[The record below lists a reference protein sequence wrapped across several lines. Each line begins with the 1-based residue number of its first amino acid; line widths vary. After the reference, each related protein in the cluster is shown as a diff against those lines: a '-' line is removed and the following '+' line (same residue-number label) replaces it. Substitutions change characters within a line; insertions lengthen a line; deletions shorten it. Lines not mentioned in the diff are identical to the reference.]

1 MSGLQT
7 NAMSRSEILTA
18 MRSIPTTKGYVW
30 DDLDGDDLPATDE
43 ELKRG
48 RRRPAVSTK
57 TQIALRVDNHVLN
70 AFKALIV
77 INEKIKGTQSNPI
90 RKPRLKSLKNS
101 PTKRLTATS
110 QSLINQVNKNADSN
124 AEFSILLSGV
134 KSLTTGDFVL

>member
-48 RRRPAVSTK
+48 RGRPVVSTK
-57 TQIALRVDNHVLN
+57 T
-70 AFKALIV
+70 
-77 INEKIKGTQSNPI
+77 
-90 RKPRLKSLKNS
+90 
-101 PTKRLTATS
+101 
-110 QSLINQVNKNADSN
+110 
-124 AEFSILLSGV
+124 
-134 KSLTTGDFVL
+134 

>member
-1 MSGLQT
+1 MSGLIT

-18 MRSIPTTKGYVW
+18 MRSIPTTKYFVW
-30 DDLDGDDLPATDE
+30 DGLDEDNRPATDE

-48 RRRPAVSTK
+48 RGRPSGSTK

-110 QSLINQVNKNADSN
+110 QSLINQVKKNADSN

-134 KSLTTGDFVL
+134 KSLTMGDFVL